1 MGLSVGKLFILALL
15 GLIVWYGFKYRRRV
29 DAVRRAFEREFAKGR
44 KPPPPPPPP
53 ARVAAVDLV
62 PCERCG
68 AYVASRG
75 AAPCTRADCP
85 WRA

>member
-1 MGLSVGKLFILALL
+1 MGLSLGKLLILALL
-15 GLIVWYGFKYRRRV
+15 AVAVWYGFKYRSRI
-29 DAVRRAFEREFAKGR
+29 DAVRRAFEHEFAKGR
-44 KPPPPPPPP
+44 KPPPPPPP

-75 AAPCTRADCP
+75 AAPCNRADCP
-85 WRA
+85 WRS